1 MKLWVKIVIGVQTVI
16 IVFFYIFSSIKAKE
30 AERTTA
36 LLIGQETLLVQAQ
49 QEAELQAE
57 LALKNAA
64 TAQRQADLARQAIEA
79 CEKSK

>member
-1 MKLWVKIVIGVQTVI
+1 MKLWAKIVIGVQTLI
-16 IVFFYIFSSIKAKE
+16 IVFFYVFSRIKANE
-30 AERTTA
+30 AERSSV
-36 LLIGQETLLVQAQ
+36 LLIEQEALIVQAQ

-64 TAQRQADLARQAIEA
+64 VAQREAELARQAIEA

>member
-1 MKLWVKIVIGVQTVI
+1 MKLWAKIVIGVQTLI
-16 IVFFYIFSSIKAKE
+16 IVFFYVFSSIKSKE

-36 LLIGQETLLVQAQ
+36 LLIGQETLLIQAQ

-64 TAQRQADLARQAIEA
+64 AAQRQADLARQAIEA

>member
-16 IVFFYIFSSIKAKE
+16 IVFFYIFSSIKSKE

-36 LLIGQETLLVQAQ
+36 LLIEQETLLVQAQ

>member
-16 IVFFYIFSSIKAKE
+16 IVFFYIFSSIKSKE

-36 LLIGQETLLVQAQ
+36 LLIEQETLLVQAQ

-64 TAQRQADLARQAIEA
+64 VAQRQADLARQAIEA